1 MHISLIIARTKNGV
15 IGYQNKIPWHLPA
28 DLQHFKAITMG
39 KSIVM
44 GRKTFDSIGH
54 ALPGRRNI
62 VISHQKN
69 MKLLNCEVYSSVHAA
84 LKKLQ
89 SEKEVIII
97 GGAQLFEQ
105 TLSLAD
111 RIYFTQIDVELLGD
125 TFFPALNPTEWK
137 LISEKS
143 FLPDEK
149 NHYAYCFQVWER

>member
-1 MHISLIIARTKNGV
+1 MHISLIVARTKNGV

-28 DLQHFKAITMG
+28 DLKHFKAITMG
-39 KSIVM
+39 KPIIM
-44 GRKTFDSIGH
+44 GRKTFDSIGR

-62 VISHQKN
+62 VISHQKD
-69 MKLLNCEVYSSVHAA
+69 MQLLNCEVYSSADAA
-84 LKKLQ
+84 LKQLR

-111 RIYFTQIDVELLGD
+111 RVYLTQIDVELLGD
-125 TFFPALNPTEWK
+125 TFFPALNSTEWK
-137 LISEKS
+137 LVSEES

-149 NHYAYCFQVWER
+149 NRYAYCFQIWER